1 MRQYIDI
8 LLNKRVFTYHSDIE
22 VVAVGMEVLVPF
34 RRGRGS
40 GYVVGISY
48 AEPKF
53 KTKPIV
59 HIVRE
64 KPQFTENM
72 VKLIDWISDYYLCYR
87 SKALELILPK

>member
-8 LLNKRVFTYHSDIE
+8 LLNKRVFTYHSDDE

-40 GYVVGISY
+40 GYVVGVS
-48 AEPKF
+48 ASQPKF
-53 KTKPIV
+53 ATKPIV

-64 KPQFTENM
+64 KPQFTEDM